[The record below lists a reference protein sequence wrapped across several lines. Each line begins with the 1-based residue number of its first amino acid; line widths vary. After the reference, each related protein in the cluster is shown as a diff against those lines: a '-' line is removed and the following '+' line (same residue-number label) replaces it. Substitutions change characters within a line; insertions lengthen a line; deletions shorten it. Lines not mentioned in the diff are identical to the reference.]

1 VSLASIVAD
10 KPFVRATVTNFF
22 FILCLNSFIL
32 LPLHIH
38 AQGGT
43 EVEIGLVMGLFNA
56 VGIVA
61 QPFAGPWVDAIG
73 RRPFMLAG
81 PVFLAVSALLA
92 AAASSIPVLAAVRVL
107 QGLGF
112 SVFFVASYSY
122 VIDLVPPAR
131 RGWAL
136 GIYGASGLL
145 ATAVAPI
152 GSEWVIR
159 RWGFRPLFVVAAGL
173 AAVTFAFVWRLQGG
187 HRGPSLT
194 VRASLFERGGVA
206 ELFHRP
212 MAVTLFF
219 GLGAGTVWVFL
230 PTFAEGLG
238 VQSLALF
245 YTAYAAAAI
254 GVRVFG
260 GRLLDTHG
268 RRAVIVPAMFMQ
280 AMATALLAMLG
291 FLVSRTSQTP
301 VLPVVFVAGLL
312 SGGAHGFLYPGLAA
326 LVTDEAPETRRGVVV
341 GLFSGVFLFGQT
353 TGSFAFGYVAHAVGY
368 AVMWSVLTALLLGG
382 AGLSL
387 RLRR

>member
-1 VSLASIVAD
+1 M
-10 KPFVRATVTNFF
+10 
-22 FILCLNSFIL
+22 
-32 LPLHIH
+32 H

-81 PVFLAVSALLA
+81 PVFFAVSALLA

-112 SVFFVASYSY
+112 SMFFVASYSY

-136 GIYGASGLL
+136 GLYGASGLL
-145 ATAVAPI
+145 ATAVAPV

-245 YTAYAAAAI
+245 YTAYAVAAI

-291 FLVSRTSQTP
+291 FLVSRTSPTP

-353 TGSFAFGYVAHAVGY
+353 TGSFAFGYVAHAAGY

>member
-1 VSLASIVAD
+1 M
-10 KPFVRATVTNFF
+10 RATVTNFF

-81 PVFLAVSALLA
+81 PVFFAVSALLA

-112 SVFFVASYSY
+112 SMFFVASYSY

-136 GIYGASGLL
+136 GLYGASGLL
-145 ATAVAPI
+145 ATAVAPV

-245 YTAYAAAAI
+245 YTAYAVAAI

-291 FLVSRTSQTP
+291 FLVSRTSPTP

-353 TGSFAFGYVAHAVGY
+353 TGSFAFGYVAHAAGY